1 MASAWLQIW
10 ADVVYRKMDR
20 SQIDRLSYF
29 LGTRNLVLLWY
40 AKLVSR
46 TQLLKLVKIMSEYKN
61 LLEVVSLVVSLDASL
76 VRYPNWFNSMFEFC
90 SKLIQF
96 NIWFKIISWKFNSKD
111 YSILNNLLWFNSIY
125 YSIQNNSC
133 DSIQ

>member
-29 LGTRNLVLLWY
+29 LETRNMVLLWY

-61 LLEVVSLVVSLDASL
+61 LLKVVSLVVSLEAFTKICVPKTECQMSWDTFGQIA
-76 VRYPNWFNSMFEFC
+76 PP
-90 SKLIQF
+90 SKI
-96 NIWFKIISWKFNSKD
+96 
-111 YSILNNLLWFNSIY
+111 
-125 YSIQNNSC
+125 
-133 DSIQ
+133 